1 MITNKPRLDDFYRE
15 LIKTENISHKEAM
28 SIYDAL
34 HSEAVNLGVINSA
47 NIMEGFETT
56 LRIARAING
65 LGK

>member
-15 LIKTENISHKEAM
+15 LIKTENISHKEAL
-28 SIYDAL
+28 SIYDTL
-34 HSEAVNLGVINSA
+34 HNEAVNLGVINSE

-56 LRIARAING
+56 LRIARAIHG